1 MSDPRHKPDINVN
14 HHHVAG
20 QPAGGLNT
28 GSGHVHVNI
37 YLSPM
42 NHLGQMQNQQ
52 YPNAAID
59 VPQVEQGG
67 ATGGAPGGAPGGTQ
81 GSAPGGTPRGAQGQP
96 KPVVKPKQSAAAKP
110 MEKKDIVKQ
119 FAAARKRGRP
129 KKEVRASRVYCIVC
143 MWCYRLLI
151 VMVVEIRIRKKQL
164 QHARIRRFKRSM
176 RHRRMTMRTSRF

>member
-1 MSDPRHKPDINVN
+1 MSDPRQKPDINVN

-67 ATGGAPGGAPGGTQ
+67 APGGAPGGASGGT
-81 GSAPGGTPRGAQGQP
+81 QGQP

-129 KKEVRASRVYCIVC
+129 KKEVRASVVYCIVC

-151 VMVVEIRIRKKQL
+151 RIRKKSL
-164 QHARIRRFKRSM
+164 W
-176 RHRRMTMRTSRF
+176 